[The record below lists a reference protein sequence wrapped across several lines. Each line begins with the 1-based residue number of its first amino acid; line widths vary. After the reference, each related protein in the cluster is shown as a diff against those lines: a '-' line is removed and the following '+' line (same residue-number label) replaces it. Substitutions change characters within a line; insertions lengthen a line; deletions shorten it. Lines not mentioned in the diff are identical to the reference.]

1 MLFRSWN
8 PYSAKYLDGKL
19 IVLDK
24 NNLTKSGIRVIREL
38 TNLPSWSNDIVLDK
52 NNNLWM
58 ISVESG
64 INKLLCVDTDT
75 EKVIH
80 EINLPVSYFSTL
92 RTAAYD
98 IDNDGK
104 YLYLRS
110 HKAFFIIDVD
120 SPSIPD
126 EAHGEIRELVGELYD
141 IKVSADGTILVI
153 DQGQGNFVTSSIVEF
168 KQDGTGNKWQEL
180 SRQTIGYQATKI
192 YVPNYVKRY

>member
-1 MLFRSWN
+1 MLFRS
-8 PYSAKYLDGKL
+8 
-19 IVLDK
+19 
-24 NNLTKSGIRVIREL
+24 
-38 TNLPSWSNDIVLDK
+38 
-52 NNNLWM
+52 
-58 ISVESG
+58 
-64 INKLLCVDTDT
+64 
-75 EKVIH
+75 
-80 EINLPVSYFSTL
+80 
-92 RTAAYD
+92 
-98 IDNDGK
+98 
-104 YLYLRS
+104 
-110 HKAFFIIDVD
+110 VD